1 MTETQIDIAEI
12 KQTLKNIQEDVELL
26 KKQQRKEDV
35 YFNTWLDQYNNKGET
50 FYATM
55 YPDVTTKPFDWN
67 EVPPTIP
74 TQACSNE
81 DIERANKKWSEFISK
96 HPEYK

>member
-12 KQTLKNIQEDVELL
+12 KQTLKNIQEDVDLL
-26 KKQQRKEDV
+26 KRQQRKEDV

-55 YPDVTTKPFDWN
+55 YPDVTTKSFDWN

>member
-12 KQTLKNIQEDVELL
+12 KQTLKKIQEDIELL
-26 KKQQRKEDV
+26 QRQQYEHKAA
-35 YFNTWLDQYNNKGET
+35 
-50 FYATM
+50 FYATL

-67 EVPPTIP
+67 EVPPPIP